1 MEGPNPPA
9 SKFGLDKAIRKQQAD
24 PRNTEAKNA
33 DLILFSLI
41 KHTQT
46 HTNADTHTEKLRF

>member
-1 MEGPNPPA
+1 MEGPNPLA
-9 SKFGLDKAIRKQQAD
+9 AKFGLDKAIRKQQPD

-33 DLILFSLI
+33 DLVLFLLI

-46 HTNADTHTEKLRF
+46 HANTDTHTEKLRF